1 MQDNQSSRTSAA
13 SARSGTNDQVDAWA
27 ELLRVARISIAEQDL
42 NLRYTAAGEQT
53 TPSPVGPHVIGRH
66 ESDVFSGDA
75 LAQLTRMKQRAIE
88 EGSSLR
94 ARVCLPVNGEQ
105 RWFETTVT
113 PRRDGTGRPS
123 GVLSLSVDMSEIV
136 GMTERLRASEARLAG
151 ILGAAMDAIVS
162 VGTDH
167 RIVYFNPAAEQM
179 FGVAADDAIGSDIA
193 RFIPV
198 ESRGADRSLIATRV
212 AGDLEGGRP
221 ALGKLRARRASGES
235 FPIEASISTADDGD
249 KLTTVIIRDRSE
261 HDQLQAQLLQSQKLE
276 GIGRLAGGVAHDFNN
291 LLTVILGYCELL
303 RVRQRRG
310 VELDEID
317 NAARR
322 ASQLT
327 RQLLAFSR
335 RQVLQVETLDLNG
348 LVRGLNRML
357 RRIIGED
364 VQLRT
369 ELTDDPTWVVADVG
383 QMEQVLLN
391 LVVNARDAM
400 PGGGS
405 LRVATQLVQQ
415 SHATAP
421 TDAPPRTLVEL
432 TVQDTGVGMA
442 EDVRSR
448 IFEPFYTTKG
458 DAGTGLGLSTVY
470 GIVTQT
476 GGEITCR
483 SAPGAGA
490 TFIVRLPL
498 GAAPPAEKAGGPT
511 APGAQRGSET
521 VLLVEDDG
529 LVRELAARALREYGY
544 TVLEARDVDGALRY
558 LDSPGLAVVVSDVVM
573 PGRSG
578 DDLATEV
585 ARRRP
590 GLPVLLVTGYS
601 ESLLQQPVDAAHL
614 LRKPF
619 TPADLVARIR
629 HLIDASRG

>member
-1 MQDNQSSRTSAA
+1 MQDNESRRPSTSP
-13 SARSGTNDQVDAWA
+13 RDTRTNGQVDAWA

-42 NLRYTAAGEQT
+42 DLRYTAAGEQT
-53 TPSPVGPHVIGRH
+53 TPSPVGPDVIGRH
-66 ESDVFSGDA
+66 ESEVFSGDA

-113 PRRDGTGRPS
+113 PRRDATGRPA

-136 GMTERLRASEARLAG
+136 GVTERLRASEARLAG

-162 VGTDH
+162 VGPDH
-167 RIVYFNPAAEQM
+167 RIVYFNPAAERM
-179 FGVAADDAIGSDIA
+179 FGVDADDAIGSDIA

-212 AGDLEGGRP
+212 AGDLEGQP

-369 ELTDDPTWVVADVG
+369 ELTDEPTWVVADVG

-405 LRVATQLVQQ
+405 LRVATRLVQQ
-415 SHATAP
+415 SLAAAP
-421 TDAPPRTLVEL
+421 NDAPPRTLVEL
-432 TVQDTGVGMA
+432 TVQDSGVGMA

-476 GGEITCR
+476 GGEIACT

-490 TFIVRLPL
+490 TFKVRLPL

-511 APGAQRGSET
+511 APGAQRGNET

-544 TVLEARDVDGALRY
+544 TVLEARDVDSALRY
-558 LDSPGLAVVVSDVVM
+558 LDTQGLAVVVSDVVM